1 MRAITEDAHVVQNI
15 SPVAR
20 DIKLSSFVTSR
31 TTMNEDDDSNICSK
45 LCLEF
50 QIDDGPALN
59 DEKHLHH
66 CSNPYIECWQ
76 KNLKR

>member
-1 MRAITEDAHVVQNI
+1 
-15 SPVAR
+15 
-20 DIKLSSFVTSR
+20 
-31 TTMNEDDDSNICSK
+31 MNEDDDSNICSK